1 MTDSFLG
8 SGWTFP
14 IAIND
19 RGGVTLSSEV
29 HKIRESI
36 HIILSTAKGERV
48 MLPEFGCDLQEF
60 VFSAINTST
69 VTMIKSAVEEALIRW
84 EPRIEVSG
92 IDVSTARMHEG
103 ILTIHV
109 HYKVRATNTEH
120 NLVYPFYLKPGG

>member
-19 RGGVTLSSEV
+19 RGGITLSSEA

-36 HIILSTAKGERV
+36 RIILSTAKGERV
-48 MLPEFGCDLQEF
+48 MLPEFGCDLQDF
-60 VFSAINTST
+60 VFSAINTAT
-69 VTMIKSAVEEALIRW
+69 VTMIKSTVEEGLIRW
-84 EPRIEVSG
+84 EPRIEVLG
-92 IDVSTARMHEG
+92 IDVSAERMHEG
-103 ILTIHV
+103 ILTIQV

>member
-19 RGGVTLSSEV
+19 RGGVTLSREV

-109 HYKVRATNTEH
+109 RYKVRATNTEH